1 MINKFLKDNK
11 TLTLFDQIIVSGSN
25 FLSSILI
32 LRYLGIEEFGIF
44 SFFWLVIL
52 FIYSIQQSLII
63 SPLFSN
69 SPKYKN
75 SNLNIF
81 YGNIFIQQIILIILT
96 LIIFLIFIKLFEII
110 KSEYN
115 FADYFLEISF
125 LIITSQ
131 FYNFFRR
138 LHYSKGLQ
146 LNIFFI
152 DMIIYIT
159 FFIILNYYNHNNSLN
174 LLIILK
180 LFSFIFFL
188 GTLLS
193 YKLYKEFKFEKK
205 LFFIIINENW
215 SISSWLVFSNIIQW
229 FSANL
234 WLINIGLILG
244 PFYLGVIRACQTILN
259 VSNLLFQAMENIY
272 AQKISL
278 IFQNDGK
285 DKMRKY
291 IFKLNYKGLFF
302 TVLLSFLIFFTSEIL
317 LVTFYGKDLSK
328 FNHILSI
335 LAFMIPLN
343 FLNYLVPYG
352 LRALGKTFP
361 IFLSYLITSMI
372 ALLFSGLIIER
383 YQINGFL
390 VGVYLTQVLIL
401 VITIGSYQ
409 YIIKKK

>member
-1 MINKFLKDNK
+1 
-11 TLTLFDQIIVSGSN
+11 
-25 FLSSILI
+25 
-32 LRYLGIEEFGIF
+32 
-44 SFFWLVIL
+44 
-52 FIYSIQQSLII
+52 
-63 SPLFSN
+63 
-69 SPKYKN
+69 
-75 SNLNIF
+75 
-81 YGNIFIQQIILIILT
+81 
-96 LIIFLIFIKLFEII
+96 
-110 KSEYN
+110 
-115 FADYFLEISF
+115 
-125 LIITSQ
+125 
-131 FYNFFRR
+131 
-138 LHYSKGLQ
+138 
-146 LNIFFI
+146 
-152 DMIIYIT
+152 
-159 FFIILNYYNHNNSLN
+159 
-174 LLIILK
+174 
-180 LFSFIFFL
+180 L